1 MNTPETTVPS
11 EPAVASSD
19 GLCVGDEITWTHC
32 LHRGRSIGMTT
43 RTAKIF
49 QLTDKLAFVKFRG
62 EVLNLRR
69 ENVRKKGQTTEL
81 TEYVMGMGKDT

>member
-1 MNTPETTVPS
+1 
-11 EPAVASSD
+11 
-19 GLCVGDEITWTHC
+19 
-32 LHRGRSIGMTT
+32 MTT

-81 TEYVMGMGKDT
+81 TEYVMGMGETHNDGTQRPGSPDVSLATETRKPGSLK